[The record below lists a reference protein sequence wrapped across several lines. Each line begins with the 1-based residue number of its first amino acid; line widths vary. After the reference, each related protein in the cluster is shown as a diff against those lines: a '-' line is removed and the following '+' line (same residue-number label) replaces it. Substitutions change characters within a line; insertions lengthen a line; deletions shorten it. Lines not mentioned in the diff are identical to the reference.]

1 MKEKKSCC
9 KKTSIGGQALIEGV
23 MMRGPHKTAM
33 ANRMPDGTVDLEYVE
48 VKSAKDK
55 MKWLGWPFIRGVVN
69 MVESMILGYRTLM
82 RSAEKAGIE
91 EEEPGKF
98 EQTLNKLFGDK
109 LFHVLMAI
117 AMVLGVG
124 IALLLFMWLPVMV
137 FNLINK
143 VPADLSPYKGLI
155 EGVVKIIIFLGYVSL
170 VSLMKDIRRVFQ
182 YHGAEHKT
190 IFCYEAGEEL
200 TVENVRKQRR
210 FHPRCGTSFL
220 VLILVVSILLSSA
233 VLAVFPV
240 LKDITWLWV
249 AIKILLLPVICA
261 VGYELIKMCGRS
273 DGIVSRIVA
282 APGLWVQRITT
293 KEPDDSM
300 IEVAIAS
307 LQAVIPENAEDDRW

>member
-82 RSAEKAGIE
+82 RSAEKAGME
-91 EEEPGKF
+91 EEEPGKL
-98 EQTLNKLFGDK
+98 EQALNKLFGDK

-273 DGIVSRIVA
+273 DGIVSKIVS